1 MDNIGI
7 VSKKDRRICLEKVG
21 DKYGA
26 TLENLDREYEVRL
39 FKTYSGSKPSYIATQ
54 LYLWINRSGS
64 LREMSEVNYENFK
77 RFSKYLVLYN
87 EKDDHCYL
95 LYNVSVEPIDV
106 RCECIRLKAELS
118 IKLDDIFEAM
128 RLINADEIHEA
139 FVEEFERLRDEVEI
153 VK

>member
-7 VSKKDRRICLEKVG
+7 VSKKDKRICLEKVG

-26 TLENLDREYEVRL
+26 TLESLDREYKVRL
-39 FKTYSGSKPSYIATQ
+39 SKTYSGSKPSYIATQ

-64 LREMSEVNYENFK
+64 LREMSEINYESFK

-87 EKDDHCYL
+87 EKDDYCYL
-95 LYNVSVEPIDV
+95 LYNVLVDPVDLRGEYIL
-106 RCECIRLKAELS
+106 LKAELS
-118 IKLDDIFEAM
+118 IKMDDIFEAM
-128 RLINADEIHEA
+128 RLINTDEIHEA

-153 VK
+153 IK

>member
-7 VSKKDRRICLEKVG
+7 VSRKDKRICLEKVG
-21 DKYGA
+21 ERYGA
-26 TLENLDREYEVRL
+26 TLESLDREYKVRL

-64 LREMSEVNYENFK
+64 LREMSEINYESFK

-87 EKDDHCYL
+87 EKDDYCYL
-95 LYNVSVEPIDV
+95 LYNVSVDPVDLRGEYIL
-106 RCECIRLKAELS
+106 LKAELS
-118 IKLDDIFEAM
+118 IKMDDIFEAM
-128 RLINADEIHEA
+128 RLINADEIHET